1 MVVELNATL
10 VEKKDLTHNT
20 KLFFLQLDDSFS
32 FIPGQFIMVNAD
44 PSDRSL
50 SRAFSIA
57 SLPNDQNILEL
68 CIKILPTGKVS
79 SLLDALPLKS
89 RLSVKGPFGHFILR
103 SKEKELVFIAAGTG
117 IAPFRSILHSLAKG
131 NSKTPISLFYRFKSD
146 ADKLFYGELEA
157 LKQKLPQLKIVYSV
171 SNPSPAW
178 SGESV
183 RIHECITKYI
193 KNPEKKDVYICGP
206 PMMVQE
212 TIPALVGLGFN
223 SDTIYK
229 EAW

>member
-1 MVVELNATL
+1 METEATL
-10 VEKKDLTHNT
+10 IEKKDLTHDT
-20 KLFFLQLDDSFS
+20 KLFFLQLDNSLSFS
-32 FIPGQFIMVNAD
+32 PGQFVMVNVD
-44 PSDRSL
+44 KSDKTL

-57 SLPNDQNILEL
+57 SLPNDENIIEL
-68 CIKILPTGKVS
+68 CIKILPHGTV
-79 SLLDALPLKS
+79 SLLFDSLPLQS
-89 RLSVKGPFGHFILR
+89 RLSVKGPLGPFSVR

-117 IAPFRSILHSLAKG
+117 IAPIRSMLFSLAKE

-157 LKQKLPQLKIVYSV
+157 LKQKLPQLKIIYSV

-183 RIHECITKYI
+183 RIHECIKKYI
-193 KNPEKKDVYICGP
+193 NNPENKDVYICGP
-206 PMMVQE
+206 PMMVQD
-212 TIPALVGLGFN
+212 TIPALVELGFN
-223 SDTIYK
+223 TNTIYK